1 MTTDLP
7 LPDDLAAL
15 WGSAQPRDRP
25 LRVIGLFAHPDDEVF
40 CVGGTFARASASGA
54 ETAIVSL
61 TQGEA
66 GEIRDSVAA
75 TRRTL
80 GAARAKELNASASA
94 LGVAR
99 AECLD
104 LGDGNLARLPFAEL
118 VAQVRSILEPFAPDV
133 VVTFGADGIAD
144 GAHEGLLAID
154 MSSISPVAA
163 RSFAERAQAKGF
175 KTLDAPVSGGEIG
188 AIEARLSIM
197 VGGDDA
203 DVERARPLFE
213 ALGKTI
219 VHIGGHGAG
228 QACKLANQIAVAI
241 NNLGVSE
248 ALVFAAAMG
257 IDLERTREVIAG
269 GAGSSWAMQNY
280 APKMLAGDFKP
291 GFMVDHQQKDLR
303 NVLDAAY
310 SAHVSLPGTALE
322 HALYNAL
329 QQDSGG
335 REGNLAII
343 KVIERLSGIE
353 ARTRS

>member
-1 MTTDLP
+1 MATAPTS
-7 LPDDLAAL
+7 
-15 WGSAQPRDRP
+15 G
-25 LRVIGLFAHPDDEVF
+25 LRVGFVGLGIMGQPM
-40 CVGGTFARASASGA
+40 ARNA
-54 ETAIVSL
+54 L
-61 TQGEA
+61 KA
-66 GEIRDSVAA
+66 GFRV
-75 TRRTL
+75 TVTNRTL
-80 GAARAKELNASASA
+80 
-94 LGVAR
+94 AR
-99 AECLD
+99 AEPLK
-104 LGDGNLARLPFAEL
+104 AEGAVVVKTPRE
-118 VAQVRSILEPFAPDV
+118 VAQRSDIIVTMVTNAPEV
-133 VVTFGADGIAD
+133 EAVTFGAEGIAD
-144 GAHEGLLAID
+144 GAHDGLLAID
-154 MSSISPVAA
+154 MSSISPVASRA
-163 RSFAERAQAKGF
+163 FAERAKEKGF
-175 KTLDAPVSGGEIG
+175 RTLDAPVSGGEIG

-197 VGGDDA
+197 VGGDEP

-257 IDLERTREVIAG
+257 IDLERTRQVIAG

-310 SAHVSLPGTALE
+310 SAHLSLPGTSLA

-329 QQDSGG
+329 QHDGGG

-343 KVIERLSGIE
+343 KVIERLSGLE
-353 ARTRS
+353 ARARS